1 MYGSKQV
8 NLHAQRGVSL
18 SGLIVGLGVIFAL
31 SVLGMRVFPSVM
43 EYRSAKEGIA
53 TAKRMGGSANE
64 MRSAFNKHA
73 DINMITT
80 IAGKDL
86 IVSKNNGETEL
97 AFDYEHKIG
106 LFTDVSLVI
115 HYAAT
120 TDPSG
125 VIPEKPE
132 TPVQ

>member
-1 MYGSKQV
+1 MYGYKQV

-53 TAKRMGGSANE
+53 AAKRMGGSASE

-73 DINMITT
+73 DINMITSIT
-80 IAGKDL
+80 GKDL
-86 IVSKNNGETEL
+86 IVTKNNGETEL
-97 AFDYEHKIG
+97 SFDYENKVT
-106 LFTDVSLVI
+106 LFTDVYLGI
-115 HYAAT
+115 HYTAT
-120 TDPSG
+120 TDPTG
-125 VIPEKPE
+125 VVPEKPE
-132 TPVQ
+132 LPVQ

>member
-18 SGLIVGLGVIFAL
+18 SGLIVGLGIIFAL
-31 SVLGMRVFPSVM
+31 AVLGMRVFPSVM

-53 TAKRMGGSANE
+53 AAKRMGGSVPE

-73 DINMITT
+73 DINMINSLT
-80 IAGKDL
+80 GKEL
-86 IVSKNNGETEL
+86 IVTKNNGETEL
-97 AFDYEHKIG
+97 AFDYENRIG
-106 LFTDVSLVI
+106 LFANVYLVI
-115 HYAAT
+115 HYTAT

-125 VIPEKPE
+125 IIPEKPE
-132 TPVQ
+132 TTVQ